1 MNQHRKYATNMN
13 TIGVDN
19 IHYRRASKAY
29 AFYVLAARI
38 KFAFSRFVN
47 IWAEPKYDTC
57 RNCKIS
63 SEHVKFEYPHHFCS
77 AQCLEAWCAD
87 LEPLVRS

>member
-1 MNQHRKYATNMN
+1 MEHNYASQKHN
-13 TIGVDN
+13 IDFAN
-19 IHYRRASKAY
+19 IHYQRTSKAY

-38 KFAFSRFVN
+38 KFAFFRFVN
-47 IWAEPKYDTC
+47 IWAKPKYDTC

-87 LEPLVRS
+87 LEPLVQS